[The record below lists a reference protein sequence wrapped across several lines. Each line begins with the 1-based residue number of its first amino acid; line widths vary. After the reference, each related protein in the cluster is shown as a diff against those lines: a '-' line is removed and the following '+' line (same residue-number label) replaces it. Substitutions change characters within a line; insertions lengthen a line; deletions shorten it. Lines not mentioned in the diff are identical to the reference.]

1 MLAFLCCYP
10 SSEKQLFV
18 SDGTEPEPEQPEEDE
33 NRVDTFEVLEQETE
47 SEREVG
53 SFEGYHDAKGASA
66 DEEGTL
72 LAF

>member
-1 MLAFLCCYP
+1 MVDEITSAEEDRL
-10 SSEKQLFV
+10 EEIV
-18 SDGTEPEPEQPEEDE
+18 TEPEPEQPEEDE